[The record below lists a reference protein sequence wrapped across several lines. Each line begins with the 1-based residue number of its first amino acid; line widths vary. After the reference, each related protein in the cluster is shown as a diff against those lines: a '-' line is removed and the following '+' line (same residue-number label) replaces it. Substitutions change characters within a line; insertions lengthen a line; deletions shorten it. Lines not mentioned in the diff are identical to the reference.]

1 MKISNSVFFILIAL
15 SILLVPIAGYSSVE
29 STLGAIQSKLIN
41 TILPLC
47 AVLGLV
53 FAAFSFFMGNPNAK
67 SHLWLAIIGMI
78 VGFGAPSIMTFIRG
92 IVN

>member
-1 MKISNSVFFILIAL
+1 MKFKNISFLVFVTLIT
-15 SILLVPIAGYSSVE
+15 LLLPAIGYCSVE
-29 STLGAIQSKLIN
+29 STLGAIQGKLIN

-53 FAAFSFFMGNPNAK
+53 FAAFSFFTGNPNAR

-78 VGFGAPSIMTFIRG
+78 VGFGAPSIMTFVRG

>member
-53 FAAFSFFMGNPNAK
+53 FAAFSFFTGNPNAK

-78 VGFGAPSIMTFIRG
+78 VGFGAPSIMSFIRG

>member
-1 MKISNSVFFILIAL
+1 MKFKNISFLVFVTVIT
-15 SILLVPIAGYSSVE
+15 LLLPAIGYCSVE
-29 STLGAIQSKLIN
+29 STLGAIQGKLIN

-53 FAAFSFFMGNPNAK
+53 FAAFSFFTGNPNAR

-78 VGFGAPSIMTFIRG
+78 VGFGAPSIMTFVRG